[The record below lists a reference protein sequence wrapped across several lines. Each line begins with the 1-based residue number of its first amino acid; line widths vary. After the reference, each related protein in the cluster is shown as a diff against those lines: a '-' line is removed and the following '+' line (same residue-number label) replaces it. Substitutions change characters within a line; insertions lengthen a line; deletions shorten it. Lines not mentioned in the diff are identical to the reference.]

1 MVVYLSI
8 HIANSFYT
16 LRHTTLH
23 QNHSFFKQGT
33 EGFIHL
39 QRAEKTT
46 ISENVLTLHQLIQ
59 KAAWFFILLLFG
71 IGALE
76 SEYEIS
82 LIPDK
87 FIPHRHTYLRYCV
100 LRL

>member
-1 MVVYLSI
+1 MVVYISI

-16 LRHTTLH
+16 LRHTTLR
-23 QNHSFFKQGT
+23 QNHSLFKQGT

-46 ISENVLTLHQLIQ
+46 ISENILTLHQLLQ
-59 KAAWFFILLLFG
+59 KAAWFFIVLLFG
-71 IGALE
+71 IGVLE
-76 SEYEIS
+76 SGEVIS
-82 LIPDK
+82 HGHDRYL
-87 FIPHRHTYLRYCV
+87 PHRHTYLRYCV